1 MEDETVGEVDVTK
14 CVHKMG
20 REEKKSKE
28 VILENIKRDNKGKGT
43 ILPSFPHYMVRIEWE
58 CL

>member
-43 ILPSFPHYMVRIEWE
+43 ILPSFPH
-58 CL
+58 